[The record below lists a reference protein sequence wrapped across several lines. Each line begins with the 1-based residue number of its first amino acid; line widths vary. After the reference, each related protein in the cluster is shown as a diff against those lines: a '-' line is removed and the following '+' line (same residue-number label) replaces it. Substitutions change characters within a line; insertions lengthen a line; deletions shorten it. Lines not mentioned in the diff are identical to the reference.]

1 MLKPIKIVFSFTGV
15 YVMIKL
21 FDFLLERTR
30 IKEGEKTNRARINNR
45 NNGTS
50 KKEKEEKVIK
60 KDKTKK

>member
-50 KKEKEEKVIK
+50 KKETEEKVIK